1 MSPIKKLI
9 KSPLLISLLSLFSCG
24 EMTTENDAIKINQQ
38 GIEFMNAGKYEQA
51 LAAFLKAVKNPK
63 LSKDSKGTIYRN
75 ISLTYNDLGK
85 KDSAVHFSTLAAKCY
100 RKNSFDYLVN
110 LADVDI
116 VAGKTNS
123 ALVRLLKAVKMNPDE
138 MSVNNSL
145 GLIYLGE
152 YDETLV
158 DLDKAV
164 MYNSRAFE
172 INSNRVTEDVLA
184 RTYYKKEDYEKA
196 EVHYEQLVQNYPG
209 IISYPLDLGMVKLK
223 LKKKEE
229 ADKFFDKVIA
239 TDSSYNETI
248 RIFKENNR

>member
-1 MSPIKKLI
+1 MKKLLNYPI
-9 KSPLLISLLSLFSCG
+9 FVLLLFLFSCG

-38 GIEFMNAGKYEQA
+38 GIECMNAGKYELA
-51 LAAFLKAVKNPK
+51 LQAFLKAVKNPR

-100 RKNSFDYLVN
+100 IKNSFDNLVN

-116 VAGKTNS
+116 VAGKTGS
-123 ALVRLLKAVKMNPDE
+123 ALARLLKAVQMNPDE

-152 YDETLV
+152 YDETFT
-158 DLDKAV
+158 DLDKALT
-164 MYNSRAFE
+164 YNSRAFE
-172 INSNRVTEDVLA
+172 INSGRVTEDVLA

-196 EVHYEQLVQNYPG
+196 EAHYEHLLQNHPD
-209 IISYPLDLGMVKLK
+209 IISYSLDMGMVKLK
-223 LKKKEE
+223 LKKKQE
-229 ADKFFDKVIA
+229 ADNFFEKVIA
-239 TDSSYNETI
+239 TDSSYTYTIET
-248 RIFKENNR
+248 FKEANK